1 MAQISMVNGRLPDEL
16 VNNSWCVSLKGSQAS
31 QSGIQNSQNG
41 TQTAV
46 GEKIHF
52 SSPSFDT
59 IDFDPSRAQDLTDK
73 LYLNGIVPSLPEV
86 DEDGKTIVGN
96 LWSGLIIG
104 STIGEDGRPI
114 TFPEDANKSAA
125 QGAAT
130 HGFFFHTTDFL
141 MEAAEKYST
150 LGENETFR
158 FRDIQDAGFIRD
170 TLDFLT
176 NGNYTKDDV
185 TTLQEQ
191 MEDVVLELAQQI
203 KQGETPDLSR
213 VETKLTIGG
222 SDIGI
227 DQLFELQSLGKELEG
242 VLNET
247 SAGQLY
253 TFTSAQK
260 GLAKSIAAYYGKN
273 YGAVGEQFADG
284 IERLYEKSLQNVQKL
299 SNSMDSGYGGI
310 AWSQKQKDAVQTGF
324 EISDLFANLDTSSKD
339 AFLQD
344 FNAKLS
350 DMRSMALEYGNKY
363 HLSATDLGLAGTT
376 ADLIKYVQ
384 SMIS

>member
-73 LYLNGIVPSLPEV
+73 LYPNGIVPSLPEV

-203 KQGETPDLSR
+203 KQGETPDFR
-213 VETKLTIGG
+213 R
-222 SDIGI
+222 
-227 DQLFELQSLGKELEG
+227 
-242 VLNET
+242 
-247 SAGQLY
+247 A
-253 TFTSAQK
+253 
-260 GLAKSIAAYYGKN
+260 
-273 YGAVGEQFADG
+273 
-284 IERLYEKSLQNVQKL
+284 
-299 SNSMDSGYGGI
+299 
-310 AWSQKQKDAVQTGF
+310 
-324 EISDLFANLDTSSKD
+324 
-339 AFLQD
+339 
-344 FNAKLS
+344 
-350 DMRSMALEYGNKY
+350 
-363 HLSATDLGLAGTT
+363 
-376 ADLIKYVQ
+376 
-384 SMIS
+384 